1 MDLILDTHA
10 LVWLLIGN
18 ERLGQRQAEIIEN
31 SSNRIFVSAVSGHE
45 IANKF
50 RTGKMPEAGPVL
62 KLVKSEFAEFDWHH
76 LPVTLQHAP
85 RAGSL
90 SGEHRDP
97 YDRMLAAQAILEGY
111 RIVTVDPAFKA
122 FWAEVVW

>member
-10 LVWLLIGN
+10 LVWLLIGDG
-18 ERLGQRQAEIIEN
+18 RLGPRQVEIIEDPA
-31 SSNRIFVSAVSGHE
+31 SRVFISAVTGYE

-62 KLVKSEFAEFDWHH
+62 ELMKSEFAAYDWLH
-76 LPVTLQHAP
+76 LPVTLQHAQH
-85 RAGSL
+85 AGGL

-97 YDRMLAAQAILEGY
+97 FDRLLAAQAIIGSC
-111 RIVTVDPAFKA
+111 RVMTVDPAFKA
-122 FWAEVVW
+122 FGVEVVW